1 MPRKGKRSQTAKKK
15 REGAHA
21 AFGTDAARI
30 TSPESSD
37 YNVLDDDSDV
47 AVINVDSDDDETS
60 EEEVETSVD
69 AVQRLYSVF
78 LPPQLR
84 LERLE
89 DNARE
94 KRRKVANRRPVYT
107 GTSRTTLWRKNAT
120 RKDAAQGCAT
130 LDTFVMRKVCT

>member
-15 REGAHA
+15 CEGVHT
-21 AFGTDAARI
+21 AFGKDAARI

-78 LPPQLR
+78 LPPQLC
-84 LERLE
+84 LECLE
-89 DNARE
+89 DN
-94 KRRKVANRRPVYT
+94 T
-107 GTSRTTLWRKNAT
+107 
-120 RKDAAQGCAT
+120 
-130 LDTFVMRKVCT
+130 